1 MLMTLLNW
9 GISLELLILT
19 QIFLND
25 FKNRRFGKKDL
36 DKSSHLRI
44 FLSLF
49 ELAYFFIIR
58 K

>member
-25 FKNRRFGKKDL
+25 FKNRRFGMKYV
-36 DKSSHLRI
+36 I
-44 FLSLF
+44 
-49 ELAYFFIIR
+49 
-58 K
+58 